1 MPPADGPLAAFIAC
15 GRAARSTTQHQW
27 LPLEPV
33 EPVEPVV
40 LSWPLADDP
49 EAVPDVEPDV
59 PLVEEPD
66 VEPDAEPDGLL
77 LLVR

>member
-1 MPPADGPLAAFIAC
+1 M
-15 GRAARSTTQHQW
+15 
-27 LPLEPV
+27 
-33 EPVEPVV
+33 

-66 VEPDAEPDGLL
+66 VEPDAEPEGLL